1 MKKGV
6 AINEKKVSDVAAL
19 MNSHCG
25 QNWKELDDDKF
36 GFLKDVCKG
45 TFEVGPS
52 EECDSE
58 NEEHVCQC
66 LDPEGHM

>member
-1 MKKGV
+1 
-6 AINEKKVSDVAAL
+6 

-36 GFLKDVCKG
+36 GFLKDVCNG

-58 NEEHVCQC
+58 NEENVCQC
-66 LDPEGHM
+66 LDPEEHVDLPAPIQLFRHRCAR